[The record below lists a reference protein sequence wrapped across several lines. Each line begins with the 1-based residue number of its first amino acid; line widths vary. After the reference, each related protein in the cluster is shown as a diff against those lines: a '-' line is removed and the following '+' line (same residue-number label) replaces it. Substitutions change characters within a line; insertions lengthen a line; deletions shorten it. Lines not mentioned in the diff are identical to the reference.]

1 LLGRENSIPGTTGRI
16 ALPQRL
22 DTLLPQP
29 ILVRPKDGPRNG
41 QFMLVVG
48 GRIKN
53 GLEDGCEYGYEI
65 LSFGDLTAFGLEESF
80 QFLFRGQFKLVL

>member
-1 LLGRENSIPGTTGRI
+1 
-16 ALPQRL
+16 
-22 DTLLPQP
+22 
-29 ILVRPKDGPRNG
+29 
-41 QFMLVVG
+41 MLVVG

>member
-1 LLGRENSIPGTTGRI
+1 
-16 ALPQRL
+16 
-22 DTLLPQP
+22 
-29 ILVRPKDGPRNG
+29 
-41 QFMLVVG
+41 MLVVG

-53 GLEDGCEYGYEI
+53 GLEDGCEDGCEYGYEI